1 MKQILRTEFVLSACL
16 LAFVACGEPNT
27 VTYAPEAAS
36 YVQSGQEDTL
46 HNGVIPS
53 DTREGVMR
61 LDVNGMEN
69 CTNAVLRLFCTQH
82 NNNDYNPVVL
92 RQMRDVDW
100 LESQAT
106 LNALRHEFP
115 VFPSPWIAP
124 QDPLYVGRCDR
135 VPGLFKWMEINITEA
150 VKREARRT
158 GKLAFAVLGLGW
170 RGDNNTPTSF
180 AGMNH
185 TNLYPVVS
193 ADDPSV
199 TNYVHCPPQFV
210 VSWKDGESRGAS
222 RTWVKCPCTDSIVY
236 ENGKVRKDEAY
247 LCNRDNRE
255 SFFKF
260 DLSALTGGV
269 KVRRAIIKFS
279 RRSTPNAV
287 TTAGY
292 LKPFDNIDWTD
303 ANYTHGTTFATLP
316 HGKAF
321 KGDTTT
327 GAVNIGSHWKV
338 DFVNEADIT
347 SFVKD
352 ALAAGKDKLSLH
364 TWVTDGGYMIGTSNR
379 ATDGRE
385 GPIIWVDTYEGP
397 TVVNDSGAVKVSW
410 EAVEGATGYTVER
423 STEPDSGFAAVATAT
438 GTEAHDVTLP
448 GVGQYWYRV
457 VAKVGDEDVASP
469 ATYYQ
474 ETVTLASR
482 NFVHYT
488 RVNNFSNKDSS
499 SNSSNS
505 VDTTSQTGSS
515 DSENKP
521 RVLNTYLMFDPK
533 GLEPAP
539 FVRLRVRVT
548 SSSYAPTTRRVFA
561 TVTERW
567 DCTKPT
573 WNNMMAEFDA
583 DNIEDLKGD
592 TVYANEIASM
602 KYGIGNT
609 EAAKA
614 LKPTLEFD
622 VTDLAHRA
630 AREGKVLTVLLSASR
645 NTGWTW
651 YDIDPA
657 KNCPMLVYP
666 PIKGFASEFTGE
678 VDRSGENPAAA
689 ISWTACPGAA
699 SYKVERLDTKKNT
712 WSTLA
717 AATAETSIVDQEA
730 RPDREYVYRVTATRT
745 DGETAVAE
753 MRNRLDVD
761 TSVFTIF
768 DAYIQNANTG
778 NPAFCTTRSTVI
790 KDGGESS
797 SQFGNGTREAI
808 FRFDLSELPSDAKT
822 IKLRLNYGAL
832 GDYSKK
838 NQSLCF
844 RVLPDRDYSNDNPP
858 TWSDIV
864 GTTQKGSTPTSAAG
878 VFQVFDISS
887 NGVPMKA
894 FGSVETDVTAQI
906 AEAKAKG
913 DGHIFFH
920 VFVKDPDRHNM
931 NFGFYTIESPYSPRA
946 ARLVCTPKS
955 WVQNGMA
962 IIFR

>member
-1 MKQILRTEFVLSACL
+1 MKQTLGMGFSLVTCL
-16 LAFVACGEPNT
+16 LAFAVRSET
-27 VTYAPEAAS
+27 FTYSPEAAT
-36 YVQSGQEDTL
+36 YVQSGQGDSL
-46 HNGVIPS
+46 HNGVVAS

-82 NNNDYNPVVL
+82 NDKDYQPVVL

-106 LNALRHEFP
+106 LNALGHEFP
-115 VFPSPWIAP
+115 VFPSPWIALG
-124 QDPLYVGRCDR
+124 DPLHVSRCAR
-135 VPGLFKWMEINITEA
+135 VPGVFKWAEFDITT
-150 VKREARRT
+150 VVRREAKRT

-170 RGDNNTPTSF
+170 RGDNDTPSCF

-193 ADDPSV
+193 ADDPGV
-199 TNYVHCPPQFV
+199 TNYVHCPPEFV

-236 ENGKVRKDEAY
+236 ENGKVRKDETY

-269 KVRRAIIKFS
+269 KIRRAIIKFS
-279 RRSTPNAV
+279 RRKVGNAA

-303 ANYTHGTTFATLP
+303 ANYTSGATFSTLP

-364 TWVTDGGYMIGTSNR
+364 MWVTDGGYMIGTSNR

-397 TVVNDSGAVKVSW
+397 TVVNDSGAVKISW
-410 EAVEGATGYTVER
+410 EAVDGATGYTVER
-423 STEPDSGFAAVATAT
+423 STEPDAGFAAVATAT

-448 GVGQYWYRV
+448 GTGQYWYRV
-457 VAKVGDEDVASP
+457 VAKVGDEEVASP

-474 ETVTLASR
+474 ETVTLTSR
-482 NFVHYT
+482 KFIHYA

-499 SNSSNS
+499 SNPSNTVETS
-505 VDTTSQTGSS
+505 SQTGSS
-515 DSENKP
+515 DSEGKP

-533 GLEPAP
+533 GLEQTP
-539 FVRLRVRVT
+539 FVRLRVSVT
-548 SSSYAPTTRRVFA
+548 SSSSASTTRRVFA

-583 DNIEDLKGD
+583 DNIEDLRNK

-602 KYGIGNT
+602 QYVIGSSDS
-609 EAAKA
+609 AKA
-614 LKPTLEFD
+614 LKPKLEFD

-645 NTGWTW
+645 DTGWTW
-651 YDIDPA
+651 YDVNPA
-657 KNCPMLVYP
+657 ANNCPMLVYP

-699 SYKVERLDTKKNT
+699 SYKVERLDTKKDT

-717 AATAETSIVDQEA
+717 EATAETSIVDREA

-761 TSVFTIF
+761 TPVYTIF
-768 DAYIQNANTG
+768 DAYIQNTKTD
-778 NPAFCTTRSTVI
+778 NPANCTARSTVM
-790 KDGGESS
+790 KDGGESA
-797 SQFGNGTREAI
+797 SQFNNGTREAI

-822 IKLRLNYGAL
+822 IKLRLNCGSI
-832 GDYSKK
+832 GDYSKQ
-838 NQSLCF
+838 NQLLCF
-844 RVLPDRDYSNDNPP
+844 RVLPDADYSNDNPP
-858 TWSDIV
+858 TWSGIV
-864 GTTQKGSTPTSAAG
+864 GTTQKGSTPSSAAG
-878 VFQVFDISS
+878 VFRVLDISA
-887 NGVPMKA
+887 NGTPMEA
-894 FGSVETDVTAQI
+894 FGSIETDVTAQI
-906 AEAKAKG
+906 VAAKAKG

-920 VFVKDPDRHNM
+920 VFVKDPDMHNM

-955 WVQNGMA
+955 WVLDGMA